1 MRRAHYEP
9 LVKAQQARS
18 EATRD
23 KVLAAL
29 RTMER
34 EIDEHGFYPEN
45 NGKVTLT
52 EVARRADVSPITLR
66 NQHHHQTRDI
76 VQDWLAQLKQRAPI
90 TKPKARRAARVTLT
104 WYEDA
109 LKKVNAEALKWRVEL
124 AALTHENE
132 KLRKK
137 ITTLNPTADAK
148 VVGINSRKTT
158 NDKN

>member
-1 MRRAHYEP
+1 M
-9 LVKAQQARS
+9 K
-18 EATRD
+18 
-23 KVLAAL
+23 
-29 RTMER
+29 
-34 EIDEHGFYPEN
+34 
-45 NGKVTLT
+45 
-52 EVARRADVSPITLR
+52 
-66 NQHHHQTRDI
+66 
-76 VQDWLAQLKQRAPI
+76 
-90 TKPKARRAARVTLT
+90 LT

-132 KLRKK
+132 KLRNK